1 MVILHFGNLF
11 KIKNFISK
19 IKNLAKKI
27 AQQEINLRNA
37 TTTEEKSRIEK
48 EIVRLSACVKTIE
61 DMVALDEAIQDILLK
76 NS

>member
-1 MVILHFGNLF
+1 M
-11 KIKNFISK
+11 KAKE

-37 TTTEEKSRIEK
+37 TTTEEKSRTEK

-61 DMVALDEAIQDILLK
+61 DMIALDEAIQDILLK

>member
-1 MVILHFGNLF
+1 M
-11 KIKNFISK
+11 KAKE

-37 TTTEEKSRIEK
+37 TTTKEKSNAEK
-48 EIVRLSACVKTIE
+48 EILRLSACVKTIE
-61 DMVALDEAIQDILLK
+61 DMVALDDAIQDILLK

>member
-1 MVILHFGNLF
+1 M
-11 KIKNFISK
+11 KTKE

>member
-1 MVILHFGNLF
+1 M
-11 KIKNFISK
+11 KAKE

-27 AQQEINLRNA
+27 AQQEKILQNV
-37 TTTEEKSRIEK
+37 TTAEEKSRVEK
-48 EIVRLSACVKTIE
+48 EIVRLSACVKSIE

>member
-1 MVILHFGNLF
+1 M
-11 KIKNFISK
+11 KQKE

-27 AQQEINLRNA
+27 AQQEKILQNV
-37 TTTEEKSRIEK
+37 TTTEEKSRVEK

-61 DMVALDEAIQDILLK
+61 DMIALDEAIQDILLK

>member
-1 MVILHFGNLF
+1 M
-11 KIKNFISK
+11 KAKE

-27 AQQEINLRNA
+27 AQQEKILQNV
-37 TTTEEKSRIEK
+37 TTTEEKSRVEK
-48 EIVRLSACVKTIE
+48 EIVRLSACVKSIE

>member
-1 MVILHFGNLF
+1 M
-11 KIKNFISK
+11 KAKE

-27 AQQEINLRNA
+27 AQQEKILQNA
-37 TTTEEKSRIEK
+37 STTEEKSRTEK

-61 DMVALDEAIQDILLK
+61 DMIALDEAIQDILLK

>member
-1 MVILHFGNLF
+1 M
-11 KIKNFISK
+11 KAKE

-61 DMVALDEAIQDILLK
+61 DMVALDEAIQDILLR